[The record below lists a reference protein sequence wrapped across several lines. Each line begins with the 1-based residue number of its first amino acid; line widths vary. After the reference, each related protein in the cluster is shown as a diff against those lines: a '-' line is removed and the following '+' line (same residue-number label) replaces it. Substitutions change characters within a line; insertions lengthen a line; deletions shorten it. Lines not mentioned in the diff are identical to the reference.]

1 MKKFILTAAAAGAL
15 AFGGG
20 ASAQDLGT
28 AIGNVLGSVFG
39 APSYNYGTYGQPYG
53 TNHNQYGYNQ
63 YGQVIPGVVA
73 TTPSYGYN
81 TTYVDAYGR
90 QVYVDQYGRHIV
102 QQNHN
107 LYGGVTYDAWG
118 RRVYT
123 QPSGTYAYGGSSWDR
138 DGDGIADTR
147 DRWPNDRRYY

>member
-1 MKKFILTAAAAGAL
+1 MKKTILSAVAAGAL
-15 AFGGG
+15 AVGGA

-39 APSYNYGTYGQPYG
+39 APTYNYGNNGYYGHG
-53 TNHNQYGYNQ
+53 TA
-63 YGQVIPGVVA
+63 IPGVVA
-73 TTPSYGYN
+73 TPSYGYN

-90 QVYVDQYGRHIV
+90 QVYVDPYGRHIV

-118 RRVYT
+118 RPVYN
-123 QPSGTYAYGGSSWDR
+123 QSYGTYAYGGNSWDR
-138 DGDGIADTR
+138 DGDGIANTR